1 MDKDYSEL
9 IKYLDGKFT
18 GVNNRF
24 ELVDEKFEKIN
35 ERFDKIDARIDQLV
49 TVIDK
54 LAKAVEDLRQE
65 YSAIGEIINKH
76 EKWIHQIAEKLG
88 IKLEY

>member
-1 MDKDYSEL
+1 MDRDYSEL

-18 GVNNRF
+18 GVNDRF
-24 ELVDEKFEKIN
+24 ELVDGKFEKVN

-49 TVIDK
+49 VAIDK

-65 YSAIGEIINKH
+65 YSAIGAMLDKH
-76 EKWIHQIAEKLG
+76 ERWIHQIAEKLG

>member
-1 MDKDYSEL
+1 MDKNYSEL
-9 IKYLDGKFT
+9 IEYLDGKFT
-18 GVNNRF
+18 RVDDRF
-24 ELVDEKFEKIN
+24 ELVDERFEKIN
-35 ERFDKIDARIDQLV
+35 ERFDKVDIRIDQLI

-54 LAKAVEDLRQE
+54 LAKAIEDLKQE
-65 YSAIGEIINKH
+65 YSAIAMIIDKH

>member
-9 IKYLDGKFT
+9 IKYLD
-18 GVNNRF
+18 
-24 ELVDEKFEKIN
+24 
-35 ERFDKIDARIDQLV
+35 ERFSRLETRIDKVDTRIDQLI
-49 TVIDK
+49 TAIDK

-65 YSAIGEIINKH
+65 YSAITEIISKH

-88 IKLEY
+88 LKLEY